1 MKRLSRTIALLL
13 CVGALLAI
21 VSCNGRSVEK
31 GKQYDLYF
39 RVSDFETAA
48 GSGALRSEAWTLS
61 REPRDTRE
69 LVELLMQRLLEG
81 PATEDLT
88 SAIPAGTSLLGVELQ
103 GRRAV
108 VDLSGAYASLS
119 GVALTL
125 ADSAITLTLAQ
136 LPDVFAVE
144 ITVRGRPLAYRD
156 QQIFTARDVLLLPEE
171 DVLGTV
177 TMTLYFLNAEGEL
190 VPQERQMNLYE
201 GDTQAGA
208 VVTALTDGPEGKDLS
223 PIFPEGFRIRSTWQE
238 DEVCYVN
245 LSSALLSELGD
256 VRPEVLEKA
265 LSAVAKSLCSLE
277 SISETR
283 FLVDGEFVE
292 NYGPVSV
299 SQPYT

>member
-1 MKRLSRTIALLL
+1 MKRLSRTIALLM

-61 REPRDTRE
+61 REPRETRE

-119 GVALTL
+119 GVALTM
-125 ADSAITLTLAQ
+125 ADSAITLTLTQ

-256 VRPEVLEKA
+256 IRPEVLEKA
-265 LSAVAKSLCSLE
+265 LTAVGKSLCSLE

-292 NYGPVSV
+292 SYGPVSV

>member
-81 PATEDLT
+81 PATEGLT
-88 SAIPAGTSLLGVELQ
+88 GAIPAGTSLLGLELQ